1 MKVLERHVRK
11 IHPSKWDEAERL
23 DKRYDAIE
31 GKYGFPP
38 KRYYRCISGTHDVF
52 TSIMEREWE
61 SLAAMEAAQEKAF
74 ADPQWQALASEG
86 EAIMEGPQIELYLVQ
101 P

>member
-1 MKVLERHVRK
+1 MKVLERHIRK
-11 IHPSKWDEAERL
+11 IHPSKWGEAEGL

-31 GKYGFPP
+31 GKYGFPS
-38 KRYYRCISGTHDVF
+38 KRYYRCFSGAHDVS

-61 SLAAMEAAQEKAF
+61 SLAAMEAALEKAL

-86 EAIMEGPQIELYLVQ
+86 EDPIEGPQIELYWVQ
-101 P
+101 S